1 MKIKLIEPLVVKKEY
16 IEKLS
21 KELEDMGHEFIYYDT
36 KTTDIEEMKKRVID
50 ADILMIANNP
60 LPNDVIEVAV
70 NLKMI
75 SVAFTGFDHVG
86 SLAGERGIT
95 VCNAAGYANDATA
108 ELALALALNLMR
120 NINQGD
126 STIRKGGTI
135 AGLIGN
141 EMRGKTVGIIG
152 TGRIGSK
159 AARLF
164 KAFGTKVLAYNRSKN
179 EELIEELGIEYLSL
193 DEVMAKSDIISLHI
207 PLNNETK
214 GLISRE
220 KLELMKRTA
229 VLINCARGPVMDNNA
244 LADILNND
252 QIAGA
257 GIDVFDMEPPIPS
270 DYPLLSAKNTI
281 LTPHVAYATDE
292 SMEKRADITFAN
304 VTEYLKGTPI
314 NVVKL

>member
-21 KELEDMGHEFIYYDT
+21 QELEDMGHEFTYYDT
-36 KTTDIEEMKKRVID
+36 KTTDIEEMKKRASD
-50 ADILMIANNP
+50 AEILIIANNP
-60 LPNDVIEVAV
+60 LPNSVIEAAA

-86 SLAGERGIT
+86 TLAKERGIT

-108 ELALALALNLMR
+108 ELALGLALNLMR

-126 STIRKGGTI
+126 SIVREGGTI

-141 EMRGKTVGIIG
+141 EMKGKTVGIIG

-164 KAFGTKVLAYNRSKN
+164 NAFETKLIGYDPIENAELKA
-179 EELIEELGIEYLSL
+179 LGMEYVEI
-193 DEVMAKSDIISLHI
+193 DEVMKKADVISLHM
-207 PLNNETK
+207 PLMESTK
-214 GLISRE
+214 GFISRE
-220 KLELMKRTA
+220 KLELMKSTA
-229 VLINCARGPVMDNNA
+229 VLINCARGPVMDNSA